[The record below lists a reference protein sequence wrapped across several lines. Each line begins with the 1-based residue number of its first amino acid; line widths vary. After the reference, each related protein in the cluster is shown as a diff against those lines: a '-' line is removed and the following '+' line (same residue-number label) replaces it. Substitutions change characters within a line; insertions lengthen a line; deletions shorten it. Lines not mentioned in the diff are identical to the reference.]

1 MREKLIRFLPQNRHV
16 LSAAIVVA
24 TLLVL
29 FYAYQLIDAYR
40 NVRQIRALVP
50 QLENTI
56 LTRDWEGVQANL
68 RSLVANADELRGDL
82 DRLFPLTSLPG
93 VRGEVKAVKNIL
105 AVAEINVESA
115 KEVID
120 WLGQFKLLRGGSLE
134 SVGSLPEAERKEFL
148 RGLAASAPVWQD
160 VKVRTALAMD
170 LLQDAGEQTRL
181 PVLSSFVNSI
191 IKTMSSGQ
199 EFFNSVEPYIPL
211 LPKLLGYPSAQNY
224 LLLLQNNT
232 ELRPTG
238 GFIGTF
244 GSLTLANGAVAGFS
258 TENIYNLDEP
268 AKAYN
273 TKVPPAPIQRYLKQS
288 QWFLRD
294 VNWDPDFPSTAREA
308 MRFYREERPP
318 ATLGVAMRAGG
329 PIQSFNGV
337 IAFTPEIIK
346 DILKVTG
353 PITIRDNVFTAENIV
368 EKLQYEVDVAF
379 EEKGVNIYNRKEIID
394 DLAQVLKE
402 KIFAFSSREL
412 RSLAPLLL
420 DAFAEKHLMVY
431 FTDSRLQEMA
441 AKLNWDNRVLES
453 EGDYVYL
460 VDANLGSLKTDP
472 VVSRSLSYTLR
483 TEPRDRTL
491 IATVAVT
498 YKNSGDF
505 DWKTTRYRTYSRLYA
520 PYGSSL
526 ISAKG
531 NEEQIEITDQHGK
544 TVFGTFISIEP
555 GRSETLAFTYKLPAW
570 LTKKIIRG
578 QYQLLVQK
586 QGGTEAHELQL
597 DLAVPFTVAEKNG
610 LPGLKQEDNNRVTA
624 KTDLRTSRTVY
635 LKSK

>member
-1 MREKLIRFLPQNRHV
+1 MFFIPNFIHPTWRDKLERVFSGQKYFWRV
-16 LSAAIVVA
+16 IVIAA

-29 FYAYQLIDAYR
+29 FYAYQLFDAYR
-40 NVRQIRALVP
+40 NVKQIRALVP

-56 LTRDWEGVQANL
+56 LTRDWEGARGAL

-82 DRLFPLTSLPG
+82 DRLFPFTWLPFA
-93 VRGEVKAVKNIL
+93 RGEVKAVRNIL
-105 AVAEINVESA
+105 AAAEINIESA
-115 KEVID
+115 KEVVD
-120 WLGQFKLLRGGSLE
+120 WLGQFKLLWGKSLQ

-148 RGLAASAPVWQD
+148 QGLAASAPIWQD
-160 VKVRTALAMD
+160 VKYKGAVAMD

-199 EFFNSVEPYIPL
+199 ELFNNLEPYIPL
-211 LPKLLGYPSAQNY
+211 LPKLLGYPSAQTY

-244 GSLTLANGAVAGFS
+244 GSLTLGNGAVASFS

-273 TKVPPAPIQRYLKQS
+273 TKVPPPPIQRYLKQS

-294 VNWDPDFPSTAREA
+294 VNWDPDFPTTAREA
-308 MRFYREERPP
+308 MRFYREER
-318 ATLGVAMRAGG
+318 G
-329 PIQSFNGV
+329 PIQNFNGV
-337 IAFTPEIIK
+337 IAFTPKIIE
-346 DILKVTG
+346 DILRVTG

-368 EKLQYEVDVAF
+368 EKLQYEVDVGF
-379 EEKGVNIYNRKEIID
+379 KKEGVNIYNRKEIID

-402 KIFAFSSREL
+402 KIFAFSPKEL

-420 DAFAEKHLMVY
+420 DAFTEKHLMVY
-431 FTDSRLQEMA
+431 FTDSRLQALA

-472 VVSRSLSYTLR
+472 VVSRSISYTLR
-483 TEPRDRTL
+483 GEPRDRSL
-491 IATVAVT
+491 LATVAVT

-505 DWKTTRYRTYSRLYA
+505 DWKTTRYRTYSRLYV

-526 ISAKG
+526 ESAKG

-555 GRSETLAFTYKLPAW
+555 GRSETLTFTYKLPAW
-570 LTKKIIRG
+570 LTEKITQG

-586 QGGTEAHELQL
+586 QAGTEAHELRL
-597 DLAVPFTVAEKNG
+597 DLVVPFAVASKSG
-610 LPGLKQEDNNRVTA
+610 LPGLKQEDKNRVTA
-624 KTDLRTSRTVY
+624 TADLRADRTVY

>member
-1 MREKLIRFLPQNRHV
+1 MPFIPNFIHPTWRDGFKRVFSGQQYFWRV
-16 LSAAIVVA
+16 IVIAA

-82 DRLFPLTSLPG
+82 DRLFPFTSLPG
-93 VRGEVKAVKNIL
+93 VRGEVKAAKNIL

-148 RGLAASAPVWQD
+148 QGLAASAPLWQD
-160 VKVRTALAMD
+160 VKLRTAMAMG
-170 LLQDAGEQTRL
+170 LLQDAEEQTRL
-181 PVLSSFVNSI
+181 PVLSSFISSI
-191 IKTMSSGQ
+191 IQTMSSGQ

-244 GSLTLANGAVAGFS
+244 GSLTLGNGAVAGFS

-273 TKVPPAPIQRYLKQS
+273 TKVPPPPIQRYLKQS

-294 VNWDPDFPSTAREA
+294 VNWDPDFPTTAREA
-308 MRFYREERPP
+308 MRFYREER
-318 ATLGVAMRAGG
+318 G

-402 KIFAFSSREL
+402 KIFAFSSQEL

-431 FTDSRLQEMA
+431 FTDSRLQAMA

-472 VVSRSLSYTLR
+472 VVSRILNYTLR

-491 IATVAVT
+491 IATVAAT
-498 YKNSGDF
+498 YKNTGNF
-505 DWKTTRYRTYSRLYA
+505 DWKTTRYRTYSRLYV

-555 GRSETLAFTYKLPAW
+555 GRSETLTFTYKLPAW
-570 LTKKIIRG
+570 LTEKIIRG

-597 DLAVPFTVAEKNG
+597 DLAVPFTVASSGG

-624 KTDLRTSRTVY
+624 KTDLRTSQTVY